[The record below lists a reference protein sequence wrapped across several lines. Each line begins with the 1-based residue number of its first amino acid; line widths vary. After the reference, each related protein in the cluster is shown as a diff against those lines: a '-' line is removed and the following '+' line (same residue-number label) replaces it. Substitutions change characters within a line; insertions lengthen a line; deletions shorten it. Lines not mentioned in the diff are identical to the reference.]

1 MPENITSTRRAIQR
15 LIEIGFRDP
24 EVRRLK
30 TGGLRI
36 TLDWT
41 DGRRYVFLLSTAFRP
56 KIARWKKRAEMLRA
70 DGIIYYNPHTEY
82 LSIVFLKPRAKRE
95 QYA

>member
-1 MPENITSTRRAIQR
+1 MPENITSTRKAIQR

-36 TLDWT
+36 SLEWA
-41 DGRRYVFLLSTAFRP
+41 GQRFVFLFSTAYRP
-56 KIARWKKRAEMLRA
+56 KIERWKKRAEMLRA
-70 DGIIYYNPHTEY
+70 DGIIYYHPHTEH
-82 LSIVFLKPRAKRE
+82 LSIVFLKPRAKGE
-95 QYA
+95 QHA